1 MISGPAV
8 TQALADVLTLAARDF
23 EAHYPGSVDTLN
35 GIRAVFSEVLN
46 PVVKASGHAAQPL
59 VVP

>member
-1 MISGPAV
+1 M

-23 EAHYPGSVDTLN
+23 EAHYPGSVDTLD

-46 PVVKASGHAAQPL
+46 PVVKASGHTAQPL